1 MLPDPLLSSS
11 GEQSNDG
18 RGYLIQNGHG
28 SEVIAQ
34 LTMYGGKRV
43 NL

>member
-18 RGYLIQNGHG
+18 RGYLING

-34 LTMYGGKRV
+34 LTMYGGMR
-43 NL
+43 NMR